1 MHSLFDGDHIVG
13 SNTPVVSGNQHG
25 PLGQRHK
32 DGIVDF
38 ELYRNLNGAITS
50 LGKVG
55 AEEKAAVML
64 EFAHFFYADE
74 PLASAGVPL
83 VDTDVQTPP
92 KTSSPGKNKRPRQTP
107 GQVDLSGKTAKKISD
122 EEQAILHTQDKLRH
136 KVDPG
141 KIDWGKAGY
150 DFGEGFKG
158 PEEPR

>member
-1 MHSLFDGDHIVG
+1 MASAADRFTRLEKLAIFLIALGEERTREILADVDMD
-13 SNTPVVSGNQHG
+13 TLQH
-25 PLGQRHK
+25 
-32 DGIVDF
+32 
-38 ELYRNLNGAITS
+38 LNGAITS

-150 DFGEGFKG
+150 HFGEGFKVPDG
-158 PEEPR
+158 GRQ

>member
-1 MHSLFDGDHIVG
+1 MASAADRFTRLEKLAIFLIALGEERTREILADVDMD
-13 SNTPVVSGNQHG
+13 TLQH
-25 PLGQRHK
+25 
-32 DGIVDF
+32 
-38 ELYRNLNGAITS
+38 LNGAITS

-107 GQVDLSGKTAKKISD
+107 EQVDLSDKTAKKISD

-141 KIDWGKAGY
+141 KIDWDKAGY
-150 DFGEGFKG
+150 DFGEGFKVPDG
-158 PEEPR
+158 GRQ